1 MRIRQEETITMTFL
15 RIQGEL
21 INTYLSLGLDLFLL
35 LGGGFLSLGL
45 LSGGLLGSLLLLGSA
60 LGGLLLGLG
69 LGGGLRWC
77 GMWNWLEESHDMKRV
92 SIFVHMFEYICFDN
106 AFGAKTCQILFM

>member
-1 MRIRQEETITMTFL
+1 VRIRQEETITMTFL

-45 LSGGLLGSLLLLGSA
+45 LSGGLLGGLLLLGSA

-69 LGGGLRWC
+69 LGGGLR
-77 GMWNWLEESHDMKRV
+77 
-92 SIFVHMFEYICFDN
+92 
-106 AFGAKTCQILFM
+106 